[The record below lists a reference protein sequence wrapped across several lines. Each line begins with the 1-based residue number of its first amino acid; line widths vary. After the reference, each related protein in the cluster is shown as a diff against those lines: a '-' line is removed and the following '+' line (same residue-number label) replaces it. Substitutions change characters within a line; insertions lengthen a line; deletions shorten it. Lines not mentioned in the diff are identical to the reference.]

1 MKHFLLMLI
10 MVSSAILSAKPNSN
24 SDIKNGSI
32 SGRIMD
38 AELNEPLPYV
48 NVIIKDEGNKII
60 AVGITSDNGTFKIDK
75 IPKVL

>member
-38 AELNEPLPYV
+38 AELNEPLPYA